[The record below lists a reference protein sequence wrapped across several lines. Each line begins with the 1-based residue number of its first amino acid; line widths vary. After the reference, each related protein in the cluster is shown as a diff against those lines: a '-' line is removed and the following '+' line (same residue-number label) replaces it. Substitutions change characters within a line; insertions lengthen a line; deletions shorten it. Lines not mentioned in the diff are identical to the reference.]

1 MTQSV
6 AAGKIN
12 KAIGGS
18 KNFQYKPISSEDLTT
33 AVETAF
39 SRIAD
44 AKGQRWT
51 VNGSQSVT
59 LNDILHMIEKQ
70 VGREG
75 TRLSGNLGLS
85 DFIEEFF
92 TGITH
97 DKNMARMA
105 QYMDAHTPNFEAGA
119 PDFNQKFGL
128 TPKVSLQDFFGG
140 KKVKEEDLVFPIFT
154 DYKMVSLN

>member
-105 QYMDAHTPNFEAGA
+105 EFFDTHSVNLEGDA
-119 PDFNQKFGL
+119 PDYHKKFGINQSVNL
-128 TPKVSLQDFFGG
+128 DSYFGG
-140 KKVKEEDLVFPIFT
+140 KKVKEEDLIFPIFSN
-154 DYKMVSLN
+154 YKMVSLD